1 MRHLAPAI
9 EGASARFNHVGAGNS
24 VVIGR
29 SPALR
34 SGRGMQCKAM
44 GGSGTLLI
52 FRMAFFILMLGL
64 SVPVATDPYK
74 DAQAAYDRGDHGA
87 ALRLNKSLSDQG
99 HADAQNNLG
108 QMFDIGQGVRQNY
121 VQARMW
127 FNLAGAGGNSD
138 GNKNRDVVAGKMTP
152 AQIAEPQR
160 LATVWKPKP
169 TQPR

>member
-1 MRHLAPAI
+1 M
-9 EGASARFNHVGAGNS
+9 
-24 VVIGR
+24 
-29 SPALR
+29 
-34 SGRGMQCKAM
+34 
-44 GGSGTLLI
+44 
-52 FRMAFFILMLGL
+52 
-64 SVPVATDPYK
+64 
-74 DAQAAYDRGDHGA
+74 
-87 ALRLNKSLSDQG
+87 RLNKSLSDQG

-108 QMFDIGQGVRQNY
+108 RMFDIGQGVRQNY

-138 GNKNRDVVAGKMTP
+138 GNKNGDVVAGKMTP